1 VFDKNPLDTLYKSSS
16 LDENETT
23 SLIDINSILRFEL
36 GLYGCY
42 AQMDK

>member
-1 VFDKNPLDTLYKSSS
+1 LDTLFKSSS

-36 GLYGCY
+36 GLYGC
-42 AQMDK
+42 